1 MWMIENYKDFKE
13 FLSSLTTKPKLLL
26 HACCGPCSTHTI
38 ALLNKYFD
46 ITVFYDNSNIDTLD
60 EFNKRLEEL
69 KKVIKE
75 FEDIKLVVGDYLPQ
89 EYFEVVKGLEHLG
102 EFSNR
107 CYKCMELRMKNTYNY
122 AVNNNFDYYTTTLS
136 ISPYKNSTW
145 INEIGYRLASDG
157 RVMFL
162 YSNFKKEE
170 GYKNSIKMSIDLNLY
185 RQHYCGCIFSKKEL
199 EDKNNG

>member
-1 MWMIENYKDFKE
+1 
-13 FLSSLTTKPKLLL
+13 
-26 HACCGPCSTHTI
+26 
-38 ALLNKYFD
+38 
-46 ITVFYDNSNIDTLD
+46 
-60 EFNKRLEEL
+60 
-69 KKVIKE
+69 
-75 FEDIKLVVGDYLPQ
+75 
-89 EYFEVVKGLEHLG
+89 
-102 EFSNR
+102 
-107 CYKCMELRMKNTYNY
+107 MKNTYNY

>member
-1 MWMIENYKDFKE
+1 MINNYKDFKE
-13 FLSSLTTKPKLLL
+13 YLLSLESRPKLLL

-38 ALLNKYFD
+38 ALLNQYFD
-46 ITVFYDNSNIDTLD
+46 ITVYYDNSNIDTLE

-69 KKVIKE
+69 KKVIE
-75 FEDIKLVVGDYLPQ
+75 QFDDVKLVIS
-89 EYFEVVKGLEHLG
+89 EYKPDTFYEVVKGLENLG

-122 AVNNNFDYYTTTLS
+122 AVKNNFDFYTTTLS
-136 ISPYKNSTW
+136 ISPYKNSDW
-145 INEIGYRLASDG
+145 INEIGYRLAESG
-157 RVMFL
+157 NVEFL

-185 RQHYCGCIFSKKEL
+185 RQHYCGCIFSNNELKE
-199 EDKNNG
+199 KQNG